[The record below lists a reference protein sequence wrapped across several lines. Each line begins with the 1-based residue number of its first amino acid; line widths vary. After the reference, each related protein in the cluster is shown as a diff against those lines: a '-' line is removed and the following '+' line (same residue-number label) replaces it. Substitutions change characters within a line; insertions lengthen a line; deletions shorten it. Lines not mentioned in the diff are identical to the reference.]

1 MMKPLT
7 PLPDYDE
14 VLGRIVGLL
23 EGARRA
29 SARSVNTIMTAT
41 YWEIGRQIVEGE
53 QKGISRA
60 EYRKRV
66 LERLSKDLTVRFG
79 RGFGVVNL
87 TQMRRFYLTW
97 PQTAILQTPSEEFV
111 SSCDE
116 STCSSASEKT
126 QTPSAESPSTDS
138 AVGPEGIGELIENP
152 LGGIRQTLS
161 AEFANPFVPIGCNP
175 ATEVSQAVSAKSL
188 HLSRTFALPW
198 SHYVKL
204 LTVED
209 PEARAFYET
218 EALRGGWSVRQLD
231 RQISSKFYER
241 TLLSRNKA
249 AMLRKGEKPL
259 PADAVSPEEE
269 IKDPLVLEFLGLK
282 DEYSETELEESLIR
296 HLESFLL
303 ELGGDFAFVGRQ
315 RRLRIGNAWYRIDL
329 LFFHRRLRCL
339 LIIDLKLGMFT
350 HADAGQMHLY
360 LNYAREHWMHEHENP
375 PVGLIL
381 CSQKDEAVAHYALDG
396 LPNKVLASQ
405 YKMALPDEQ
414 VLIAELKRTQN
425 MLTSKGILS

>member
-1 MMKPLT
+1 MMKPLM

-29 SARSVNTIMTAT
+29 SARSVNAVMTAA

-53 QKGISRA
+53 QKGASRA
-60 EYRKRV
+60 EYRKG
-66 LERLSKDLTVRFG
+66 LMERLAQDLTARFG
-79 RGFGVVNL
+79 RGFGIANVR
-87 TQMRRFYLTW
+87 QMRRFYVNWSGAT
-97 PQTAILQTPSEEFV
+97 
-111 SSCDE
+111 
-116 STCSSASEKT
+116 
-126 QTPSAESPSTDS
+126 
-138 AVGPEGIGELIENP
+138 
-152 LGGIRQTLS
+152 IRQTLS
-161 AEFANPFVPIGCNP
+161 GEFASPCGVMDCSQSCEI
-175 ATEVSQAVSAKSL
+175 SQAPSVKSVEAL
-188 HLSRTFALPW
+188 PRFPLPW
-198 SHYVKL
+198 SHYVML
-204 LTVED
+204 LAVENH
-209 PEARAFYET
+209 EARSFYET
-218 EALRGGWSVRQLD
+218 EALRGGWSVRQLN
-231 RQISSKFYER
+231 RQIASKFYER

-282 DEYSETELEESLIR
+282 DEYSETDLEEALIR
-296 HLESFLL
+296 HMETFLL

-339 LIIDLKLGMFT
+339 VIIDLKLGMFT

-414 VLIAELKRTQN
+414 VLVAELKRTKI
-425 MLTSKGILS
+425 MLTSKGILP

>member
-1 MMKPLT
+1 MKSLT
-7 PLPDYDE
+7 PLPNYDE
-14 VLGRIVGLL
+14 VLNDIVGLL

-29 SARSVNTIMTAT
+29 SARSVNAIMTAT
-41 YWEIGRQIVEGE
+41 YWEIGRQIVDGE
-53 QKGISRA
+53 QAGGRRA
-60 EYRKRV
+60 EYGEK
-66 LERLSKDLTVRFG
+66 LLKQLSGDLTARFG
-79 RGFGVVNL
+79 RGFSERNL
-87 TQMRRFYLTW
+87 KYMRAFYLGW
-97 PQTAILQTPSEEFV
+97 PIPQTPCAKSTSTEGVIRPGDLGE
-111 SSCDE
+111 SS
-116 STCSSASEKT
+116 K
-126 QTPSAESPSTDS
+126 
-138 AVGPEGIGELIENP
+138 NP

-161 AEFANPFVPIGCNP
+161 AESVNPFVPSICN
-175 ATEVSQAVSAKSL
+175 SASEIAQTASAQSPSPGAFK
-188 HLSRTFALPW
+188 LPW
-198 SHYVKL
+198 SHYIKL
-204 LTVED
+204 LSVED
-209 PEARAFYET
+209 AESRAFYES

-231 RQISSKFYER
+231 RQIGSKFYER

-249 AMLRKGEKPL
+249 AMLRKGEKSL
-259 PADAVSPEEE
+259 PTDKVSPEEE

-282 DEYSETELEESLIR
+282 DEYSETDLEESLIR

-315 RRLRIGNAWYRIDL
+315 RRLRIGNVWYRIDL

-339 LIIDLKLGMFT
+339 VIIDLKLGMFT

-414 VLIAELKRTQN
+414 VLVDELKRTQN
-425 MLTSKGILS
+425 MLTSKGILP

>member
-1 MMKPLT
+1 MKPLT
-7 PLPDYDE
+7 PLPNYNE
-14 VLGRIVGLL
+14 ILGQIVDLL
-23 EGARRA
+23 EVARRA
-29 SARSVNTIMTAT
+29 SARAVNTVMTAT

-53 QKGISRA
+53 QFGRRRA
-60 EYRKRV
+60 AYGETLV
-66 LERLSKDLTVRFG
+66 AALSTDLTSRFG
-79 RGFGVVNL
+79 RGFSKRNL
-87 TQMRRFYLTW
+87 EQMRLFYLEW
-97 PQTAILQTPSEEFV
+97 PIA
-111 SSCDE
+111 
-116 STCSSASEKT
+116 
-126 QTPSAESPSTDS
+126 
-138 AVGPEGIGELIENP
+138 
-152 LGGIRQTLS
+152 QTLS
-161 AEFANPFVPIGCNP
+161 AQSPSAGLTNGLAVQDKSP
-175 ATEVSQAVSAKSL
+175 AMELSDQIAQTLSAKSTL
-188 HLSRTFALPW
+188 VTSRFPLPW

-204 LTVED
+204 LAVDD
-209 PEARAFYET
+209 PEARSFYEV
-218 EALRGGWSVRQLD
+218 EALRGGWPVRQLQ

-241 TLLSRNKA
+241 ALLSRNKA
-249 AMLRKGEKPL
+249 AMLRKGQKPL

-282 DEYSETELEESLIR
+282 DEYSETDLEESLIR

-339 LIIDLKLGMFT
+339 VIIDLKLGMFT

-414 VLIAELKRTQN
+414 VLVDELKRTQN
-425 MLTSKGILS
+425 MLTSKGILP